1 MKQPEQIEHKGI
13 VRSVEERMVCVAVEV
28 NEACG
33 SCASRKACSMGQSQT
48 REIAVFTADA
58 DRYSVG
64 EVVRVAA
71 KRSMGIMAVVL
82 CYIVPLVVMVG
93 VLAVAV
99 SMGCDEG
106 IAALVSLGVTAVYYM
121 LLASMRKRISNRII
135 FTINKI

>member
-1 MKQPEQIEHKGI
+1 MKRPEQIEHKGI
-13 VRSVEERMVCVAVEV
+13 VRSVEERTVRVAIEV

-33 SCASRKACSMGQSQT
+33 SCTSRKSCSMGQSQT
-48 REIAVFTADA
+48 REITVFTADA

-64 EVVRVAA
+64 EVVKVAA

-82 CYIVPLVVMVG
+82 CYIAPLVVMVG
-93 VLAVAV
+93 ALAVSVA
-99 SMGCDEG
+99 MGCTEAL
-106 IAALVSLGVTAVYYM
+106 AALVSLGVTAVYYI